1 MFVMRVIGGY
11 PVVGATESSNQQL
24 SHAKGVLEMTTA
36 QKNSHTRVFW
46 GLTTGVALGA
56 AMFGGSVLSA
66 PHASASCNLSP
77 ADDQYI
83 KLLAQNKLVH
93 TADFS
98 DCNEAAEGRWFA
110 DQVRSNANPYG
121 EGQELI
127 NMVTRTT
134 PMTQDQ
140 AEWEV
145 ESAIF
150 VYAPDLI
157 PKIKDQAG
165 KAAPPAPS

>member
-1 MFVMRVIGGY
+1 M
-11 PVVGATESSNQQL
+11 A
-24 SHAKGVLEMTTA
+24 MTRTGPSKWAVSGWTA
-36 QKNSHTRVFW
+36 
-46 GLTTGVALGA
+46 GLALGA

-66 PHASASCNLSP
+66 PHASAACNLSP

-93 TADFS
+93 NADFS

-134 PMTQDQ
+134 QLTQAQ

-150 VYAPDLI
+150 VYAPEMI

-165 KAAPPAPS
+165 HAPAPAPA

>member
-1 MFVMRVIGGY
+1 
-11 PVVGATESSNQQL
+11 
-24 SHAKGVLEMTTA
+24 MTT
-36 QKNSHTRVFW
+36 TDVRRRVLS
-46 GLTTGVALGA
+46 GCAAGVALGA
-56 AMFGGSVLSA
+56 AMLGGSVLSA
-66 PHASASCNLSP
+66 PNASASCDMSP

-83 KLLAQNKLVH
+83 KLLAQNKMVH
-93 TADFS
+93 SADFN

-110 DQVRSNANPYG
+110 SQVRANSNPYG

-134 PMTQDQ
+134 PMTQAQ

-157 PKIKDQAG
+157 PKIKDQAS
-165 KAAPPAPS
+165 KAAPPAT